1 MSSLGHKKL
10 LPSGDGGKGLTELNS
25 RLTQKM
31 SFLPLS
37 SSSSVVKTFIYFRKE
52 ARGSSKGIIFHFS
65 KLLNNK
71 YKHTLEE

>member
-1 MSSLGHKKL
+1 MSSLGHNKL

-25 RLTQKM
+25 RLTQNI
-31 SFLPLS
+31 SFLPFS
-37 SSSSVVKTFIYFRKE
+37 SSSSVVKPLFTLELSREYP
-52 ARGSSKGIIFHFS
+52 SKGIIFLFS